1 MCSFGGGGGSMPKP
15 LTQEEMVEMT
25 DNKFKNP
32 ISGTEVPSW
41 KLKPDGGNQ
50 TKKPNK
56 NKLTTSDTYQG

>member
-1 MCSFGGGGGSMPKP
+1 MPKP

-25 DNKFKNP
+25 DNKFENP
-32 ISGTEVPSW
+32 NSGTEVPSW